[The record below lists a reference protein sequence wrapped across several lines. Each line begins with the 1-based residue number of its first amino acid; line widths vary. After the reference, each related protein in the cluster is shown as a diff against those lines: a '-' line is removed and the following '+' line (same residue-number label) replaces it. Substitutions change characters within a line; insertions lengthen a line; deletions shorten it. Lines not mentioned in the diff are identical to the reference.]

1 MSRWDD
7 LKREARVVERA
18 LDEKVNA
25 YASTARS
32 MSRTSRP
39 FDEENPPQAADQNEF
54 ELGLEIEQFLSSLA
68 DIIDRMAAACN
79 GSMAQ
84 EAVLQRYRELH
95 FDFGQQFKRSAS
107 TIHESPMR
115 KALPAQNPSVDPEA
129 EALLRERGM
138 LDASRTMANDSI
150 NIAMAV
156 KENLLSQRA
165 QLDGSR
171 GKVTT
176 VGSSTAGINVLVDQ
190 IRRKK
195 MRNNILVALTI
206 AGCICFT
213 LWWTSVDCSPIV
225 HVFLLATKTA
235 A

>member
-32 MSRTSRP
+32 MSRSSRP

-68 DIIDRMAAACN
+68 DIIDRMAATCN

-107 TIHESPMR
+107 VIHEKSDAQKLFQR
-115 KALPAQNPSVDPEA
+115 KEQNPSVDPEA

-138 LDASRTMANDSI
+138 LDASRTIANDSI

-195 MRNNILVALTI
+195 MRNNILVAITI

-213 LWWTSVDCSPIV
+213 LWWAILSR
-225 HVFLLATKTA
+225 L
-235 A
+235 